1 MLCGCHHQNGIA
13 DGEII
18 KACRRLDCRI
28 QVIAG
33 QENAIAVGFVNRASD
48 FLLER
53 PDKDG
58 IAVGGRDLGQ
68 GRAPCTR
75 ADYANSH
82 AFTPAP
88 RAFSAPGSS
97 GQRGRAATS
106 SPSVN
111 PAANR
116 SAPAQP
122 IMAALTVHS
131 PSGGATK
138 KTEERR
144 VGDERWRKGRPRWAP

>member
-1 MLCGCHHQNGIA
+1 MRISDWISDVCSSDL
-13 DGEII
+13 
-18 KACRRLDCRI
+18 CRRLDCRI

-75 ADYANSH
+75 PDYANSH

-88 RAFSAPGSS
+88 RAFSAPGSR
-97 GQRGRAATS
+97 GQRG
-106 SPSVN
+106 
-111 PAANR
+111 PAAPPTPPLNPPANR
-116 SAPAQP
+116 PP
-122 IMAALTVHS
+122 
-131 PSGGATK
+131 P
-138 KTEERR
+138 
-144 VGDERWRKGRPRWAP
+144 PPP

>member
-111 PAANR
+111 PAAR
-116 SAPAQP
+116 SEEHTSELQSLMRISYAVFCLKQ
-122 IMAALTVHS
+122 
-131 PSGGATK
+131 K
-138 KTEERR
+138 K
-144 VGDERWRKGRPRWAP
+144 

>member
-1 MLCGCHHQNGIA
+1 M
-13 DGEII
+13 
-18 KACRRLDCRI
+18 R
-28 QVIAG
+28 VIAG
-33 QENAIAVGFVNRASD
+33 HENACAVGFFNGACD

-58 IAVGGRDLGQ
+58 IAAGGRDLVQ

-75 ADYANSH
+75 AYYANSH

-122 IMAALTVHS
+122 IMAALSVHS
-131 PSGGATK
+131 QSGGATK
-138 KTEERR
+138 
-144 VGDERWRKGRPRWAP
+144 GRPCEIGRAHV